1 MEENTKDDALIV
13 FSPVALYSDDD
24 NTFSIKSG
32 GTTYEVTTHFNKYGN
47 ETVFQQFKR
56 LLLGIQLTTQ

>member
-32 GTTYEVTTHFNKYGN
+32 GTTYEVTTHFNKYCN
-47 ETVFQQFKR
+47 ETVF
-56 LLLGIQLTTQ
+56 